1 MSAEQL
7 KVNNLRRSSITEQK
21 SRHCLDFLDVTI
33 YNYHIPP
40 SFLVRAA
47 ISSAISSEERF
58 LHGKRQ
64 AGEM

>member
-33 YNYHIPP
+33 YNYHILL
-40 SFLVRAA
+40 SFLARAA
-47 ISSAISSEERF
+47 IWLILWRILRYSPI
-58 LHGKRQ
+58 
-64 AGEM
+64 